1 MENIVKNI
9 YLLLALVSLEACI
22 AKGLDTEKLADAD
35 SGMLKNEATEVDDQE
50 KSACEVKGGYYSTT
64 LGCFE

>member
-1 MENIVKNI
+1 MKNI

-22 AKGLDTEKLADAD
+22 AKSLDTEKLADAD